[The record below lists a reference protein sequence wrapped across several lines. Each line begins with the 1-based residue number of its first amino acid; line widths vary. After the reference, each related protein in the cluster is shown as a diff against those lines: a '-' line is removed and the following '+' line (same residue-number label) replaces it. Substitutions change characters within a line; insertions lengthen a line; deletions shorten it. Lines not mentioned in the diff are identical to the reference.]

1 MKFLQTFALCLAAMC
16 AAGEVS
22 AQLPKTGALATR
34 MADAVSK
41 SDPQSVIVF
50 DFWGPGERLNALGQ
64 YLGQN
69 FSHELA
75 DQHRS
80 FSMLDPEKI
89 PAFCEKQKFS
99 SSAVRDS
106 VTAAWIG
113 GELGAKAVVVGQLS
127 IIDDKLVMDV
137 IAYRTKTRTS
147 IIGFKSDILLNDE
160 MRALLAKDV
169 EYMSRNA
176 ELNVPGAGKNG
187 FGFPAC
193 IHCPQAEYDP
203 WAQSERVQGTVALI
217 TTIGTDGKAH
227 NIVVTK
233 AMGYGLTEK
242 AVETVSSWTFK
253 PAAGPDGQ
261 PAEVRSTI
269 EVYFHLY

>member
-1 MKFLQTFALCLAAMC
+1 MKFLRTFALCLAVTC
-16 AAGEVS
+16 AAS
-22 AQLPKTGALATR
+22 AQLPKTDALAAR
-34 MADAVSK
+34 MADAISK

-75 DQHRS
+75 VQHRS
-80 FSMLDPEKI
+80 FTMLDPDKI
-89 PAFCEKQKFS
+89 PAFCEKQKLS

-113 GELGAKAVVVGQLS
+113 EELGANAVVVGQLS
-127 IIDDKLVMDV
+127 VVDDKLVIDV
-137 IAYRTKTRTS
+137 IAYRTKTRTTVV
-147 IIGFKSDILLNDE
+147 GFKSNIPLNDE

-169 EYMSRNA
+169 EYISRSA
-176 ELNVPGAGKNG
+176 ELNVPHAGEKG

-193 IHCPQAEYDP
+193 IYCPATEFAP
-203 WAQSERVQGTVALI
+203 RAQSERIHGTVSLI
-217 TTIGTDGKAH
+217 VTIGTDGKAH

-233 AMGYGLTEK
+233 AVGYGLTEK
-242 AVETVSSWTFK
+242 AVENVSNWRFK
-253 PAAGPDGQ
+253 PANGPDGQ
-261 PAEVRSTI
+261 PADVRQTI
-269 EVYFHLY
+269 EVTFTLY